1 MNEAGY
7 DHKLMFEPRNE
18 QRRNRNRKIIWY
30 NPPFSKNV
38 STNVGRRFIHIIEKN
53 FPKGSKLHK
62 IFNKNNVKI
71 SYSCMDN
78 MERIIDAHNKK
89 ILQKTTLAADNCN
102 CKIPENCPL
111 SGNCRT
117 KNIVYKAD
125 LTSKHESKVYIGLC
139 ETEFK
144 TRYNNH
150 KSSFSLE
157 SRKNSTELSKYVWN
171 LKEKDI
177 DHKINWSILKHTKS
191 YSNASK
197 RCQLCL
203 WEKFYIITSNKQTT
217 LNSRTELSNKCRH
230 AKKFLL
236 CNFD

>member
-1 MNEAGY
+1 
-7 DHKLMFEPRNE
+7 
-18 QRRNRNRKIIWY
+18 
-30 NPPFSKNV
+30 
-38 STNVGRRFIHIIEKN
+38 
-53 FPKGSKLHK
+53 
-62 IFNKNNVKI
+62 
-71 SYSCMDN
+71 MDN

-89 ILQKTTLAADNCN
+89 ILQKTTPAADNCN
-102 CKIPENCPL
+102 CKNPENCPL

-125 LTSKHESKVYIGLC
+125 VTSKHESKVYIGLC

-144 TRYNNH
+144 TKYNNH

-217 LNSRTELSNKCRH
+217 LNSRTELLNKCRH

-236 CNFD
+236 CNFE